1 MHLDWVR
8 FLIHSF
14 LEISQIVLKNSLK
27 FLNILKPIINHNFKS
42 IIGFWLIFIRLGLLL
57 TKSVSLFIKSCN
69 CQIQREIDNDTND
82 DATNNMFE

>member
-57 TKSVSLFIKSCN
+57 TKSVSLFIKSSN